1 MIGTSIPRR
10 WQSGVRMYSSAALVQ
25 NSLAHPGEEV
35 SLRAIDGR
43 AEEASRWGSTSIM
56 TTSS

>member
-10 WQSGVRMYSSAALVQ
+10 PQSGVRMYSSAALVQ
-25 NSLAHPGEEV
+25 NSLVHPGEEV

-43 AEEASRWGSTSIM
+43 AKLKFQPTGSR
-56 TTSS
+56 